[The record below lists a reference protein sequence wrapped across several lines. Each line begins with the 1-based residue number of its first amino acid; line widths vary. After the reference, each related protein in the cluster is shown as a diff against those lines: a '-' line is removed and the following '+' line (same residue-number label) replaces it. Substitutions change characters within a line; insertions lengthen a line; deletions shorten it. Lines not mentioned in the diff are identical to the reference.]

1 MQGEIRIDGE
11 DVLGMDKR
19 ALARLRGGKI
29 AMVFQEPLLALDP
42 VYTVG
47 QQIVECIRTHAR
59 VTRAEA
65 QAAALRALE
74 AVRIPS
80 PERRLRAYPHEMS
93 GGMRQ
98 RAMIALGLCCSP
110 KLLIADEPT
119 TALDVTTQAV
129 ILDLIA
135 DLQAELGMAVMFITH
150 DLGVVAQ
157 IADEVVVMYLGRVA
171 ERATVETI
179 FRSPRHPYTRAL
191 MRSIPRLGGSREP
204 LESIR
209 GMVPNPFRR
218 PTGCNFNPRCPDCIP
233 DVCTRVDPASRRFED
248 GSEVRCVLY
257 SSEEKELAK

>member
-1 MQGEIRIDGE
+1 MLHPMLRCGSIVTET
-11 DVLGMDKR
+11 
-19 ALARLRGGKI
+19 LRGPDGRR
-29 AMVFQEPLLALDP
+29 LS
-42 VYTVG
+42 
-47 QQIVECIRTHAR
+47 RSAR
-59 VTRAEA
+59 RE
-65 QAAALRALE
+65 E
-74 AVRIPS
+74 AVRRLAEVGIADPAVA
-80 PERRLRAYPHEMS
+80 RRYPFELS

-129 ILDLIA
+129 ILDLVA
-135 DLQAELGMAVMFITH
+135 ELQAELGMAVMFITH

-171 ERATVETI
+171 ERADVQTI

-218 PTGCNFNPRCPDCIP
+218 PAGCNFNPRCPDCIP
-233 DVCTRVDPASRRFED
+233 GVCTVVDPVARRFDD

-257 SSEEKELAK
+257 ASDEKELAK